1 MGVLTIL
8 TILNSKLIN
17 HYKYKPLINHE
28 LTMKINDSLT
38 VQTCKNKKKPDDRVR
53 RPGLLP
59 ETLPQTLAAVA
70 ALVSMVNVGGDARD
84 DGSLW

>member
-1 MGVLTIL
+1 
-8 TILNSKLIN
+8 
-17 HYKYKPLINHE
+17 
-28 LTMKINDSLT
+28 MKINDSLT

-70 ALVSMVNVGGDARD
+70 ALVSMVNVGGPGMMAAYGYSTVELWRLLSGIQKAIETGDT
-84 DGSLW
+84 SLI